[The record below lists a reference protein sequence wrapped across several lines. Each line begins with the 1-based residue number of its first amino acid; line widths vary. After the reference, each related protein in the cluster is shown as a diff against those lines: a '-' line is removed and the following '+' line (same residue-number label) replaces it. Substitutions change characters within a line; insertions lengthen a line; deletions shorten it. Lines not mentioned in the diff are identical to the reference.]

1 MKKTFSRMMCIL
13 VFITW
18 QRTASAQPTLN
29 YISKITGLSF
39 PVDLVNA
46 GDGSNRLF
54 IVEQAGLIKLF
65 NGTTTTTFLDLTSLF
80 PFSVAGDERGLLSM
94 AFHPAYDGVTN
105 RYFFVYYTTT
115 SGTITTIRLVRYQSQ
130 SGNPNLADASS
141 ANEVIAIAKPSGQT
155 NHNGGKLNFGAD
167 GMLYFGTGDGGGTN
181 DPLNLAQS
189 GNSLLGKMLRININ
203 GSTVATP
210 FYSAPAD
217 NPFAA
222 GADGILNEIWA
233 FGLRNPYRWSFDAV
247 TNAMWIA
254 DVGQGQREEVNVR
267 LQSPTTGGV
276 NYGWHCY
283 EGTMQPPPGVTAC
296 SPLPTSYV
304 APIFEYTHN
313 ATTGGFSITGGIV
326 YRGPMYPALYGY
338 YVFADYISGNVWVM
352 NQSGVTTQQTTDL
365 SRVAGFGTDENG
377 ELYAVS
383 RGNAAG
389 AGIIY
394 GIAATAAAPPLPVT
408 LISFTGRTFSG
419 YNELQWSTSYEQNAE
434 KYIIEYST
442 DGITYI
448 PAGEVTATNNT
459 SGSTYSYRHT
469 LSNAGKLFYRL
480 LMRNTDASSRYST
493 VILIGGKKAGD
504 IKVYA
509 NLVQNNRLELNASI
523 PVEKINVFTLDG
535 KEMFK
540 SSFNGR
546 QGYFSVQLP
555 NLARGIYF
563 INILGKDYIKTEKI
577 IIQ

>member
-1 MKKTFSRMMCIL
+1 MMCIL

-18 QRTASAQPTLN
+18 QRYSSAQPSLN
-29 YISKITGLSF
+29 YISKVTGLSF

-54 IVEQAGLIKLF
+54 IVEQAGLIKSF
-65 NGTTTTTFLDLTSLF
+65 NGATTTTFLDLTGLF

-94 AFHPAYDGVTN
+94 AFHPDYDGVTN

-115 SGTITTIRLVRYQSQ
+115 SAGGVTTIRLVRYQSQ
-130 SGNPNLADASS
+130 LGNPNLADASS

-167 GMLYFGTGDGGGTN
+167 GMLYFGTGDGGGSN

-189 GNSLLGKMLRININ
+189 GSSLLGKMLRININ
-203 GSTVATP
+203 GSTVSTP
-210 FYSAPAD
+210 FYSVPAD

-222 GADGILNEIWA
+222 AADGILNEIWA

-296 SPLPTSYV
+296 SPLPASYV

-313 ATTGGFSITGGIV
+313 AATGGFSITGGIV
-326 YRGPMYPALYGY
+326 YRGTVYPALYGY
-338 YVFADYISGNVWVM
+338 YVFADYVSGNVWVM
-352 NQSGVTTQQTTDL
+352 NQSGVTTQQTNGL
-365 SRVAGFGTDENG
+365 SRVAGFGTAENG
-377 ELYAVS
+377 ELFALS
-383 RGNAAG
+383 RGTTAG
-389 AGIIY
+389 TGTIY
-394 GIAATAAAPPLPVT
+394 SIAATAAAALPVT
-408 LISFTGRTFSG
+408 LTSFIGRTLSG
-419 YNELQWSTSYEQNAE
+419 YNELQWSTSFEQNAE
-434 KYIIEYST
+434 KFIIEYST
-442 DGITYI
+442 DGTNYI
-448 PAGEVTATNNT
+448 AAGEVTATNNT
-459 SGSTYSYRHT
+459 SGSAYSYRHT
-469 LSNAGKLFYRL
+469 VGNAGKLFYRL

-493 VILIGGKKAGD
+493 VIQIGGKKAGD
-504 IKVYA
+504 IKIYTT
-509 NLVQNNRLELNASI
+509 LLQNNRLELNASV

-535 KEMFK
+535 KEMFN

-555 NLARGIYF
+555 NLTRGIYF
-563 INILGKDYIKTEKI
+563 VRILGKDYNKTEKI